1 MLVLQIQFL
10 HIILLFVSGT
20 SIWPWQQCSLLGHC
34 SIENRCWEILSSFWG
49 TSYVHSIS
57 LHIVDVLVVGI
68 LSNGRDFLY
77 SRFHLRNQS
86 MKVFMLLEGE
96 TLRMYLSQDWS
107 KLTRQTLEFLTMM
120 LEPLSQSKSKLF
132 KVIWVHAISLNE
144 LPKTLK
150 TFCSCLN
157 ELSISVMSISFI
169 HAVLQ

>member
-10 HIILLFVSGT
+10 NTILLFVSGS

-34 SIENRCWEILSSFWG
+34 CVENWCWEILSSFWG